1 MNTEK
6 GMPPRT
12 RIRGGIHTS
21 HDKNTMFMPVRRLDP
36 PEQVTIPMQ
45 QCIGAPCI
53 PVVAV
58 GDKVKVGQKIGDSDK
73 FVSAPIHASV
83 SGTVTFIG
91 DVRLA
96 TGTVCC
102 GITVESD
109 GLMEPFEGIA
119 PPAVTDRT
127 SFLKAVR
134 ESGAVGLGG
143 AGFPTHVKLNVP
155 EDKKIDTLI
164 INAAECE
171 PYITVD
177 YREAVDNSW
186 DVLSGV
192 FAIKD
197 ILKIPHVVIAVED
210 NKPEAIKIL
219 TRIAVKSPDVDIVRL
234 KTKYPQGAE
243 KMAVYSVTGRKV
255 PAGGL
260 PADVGCI
267 VINIATAA
275 FLARYLKTGRPLVS
289 RSLTF
294 DGTAV
299 KNPQNVRVPIGTAID
314 YIVKQCGGFKTEP
327 RKVIFGGPMMGVSVF
342 ELDGPVCK
350 QNNAILAFSKETEKR
365 EYPCINCGRCIGVC
379 PMNLEPV
386 LLRRAIAAKDT
397 ELINKLGVSACM
409 ECGCCAYACPSGL
422 PLVQYMRLGKQ
433 YLREEKK

>member
-6 GMPPRT
+6 GIPPKKRV
-12 RIRGGIHTS
+12 RGGIHTS
-21 HDKNTMFMPVRRLDP
+21 HDKNTMFMPARRLDC
-36 PEQVTIPMQ
+36 PEKVTIPMQ
-45 QCIGAPCI
+45 QCIGAPCV
-53 PVVAV
+53 PTVNV
-58 GDKVKVGQKIGDSDK
+58 GDKVKAGQKIGDSDK
-73 FVSAPIHASV
+73 FVSAPVHASI
-83 SGTVTFIG
+83 SGTVTFVG

-96 TGTVCC
+96 TGALCQAVT
-102 GITVESD
+102 IESD
-109 GLMEPFEGIA
+109 GLMEPFEGIT
-119 PPAVTDRT
+119 PPDVTDKE

-143 AGFPTHVKLNVP
+143 AGFPTHVKLNT
-155 EDKKIDTLI
+155 DKNIDTLI
-164 INAAECE
+164 VNAAECE

-197 ILKIPHVVIAVED
+197 IMKIPHVVIAVED

-219 TRIAVKSPDVDIVRL
+219 TSIAAKSPEVDIMCL

-243 KMAVYSVTGRKV
+243 KMVVYSVTGRKV
-255 PAGGL
+255 PVGGL

-267 VINIATAA
+267 VMNIATVA
-275 FLARYLKTGRPLVS
+275 FLARYLKTGKPLIS

-299 KNPQNVRVPIGTAID
+299 KNPQNVRVPIGTSIRYIID
-314 YIVKQCGGFKTEP
+314 ACGGFSQEA
-327 RKVIFGGPMMGVSVF
+327 RKVILGGPMMGVAVF

-350 QNNAILAFSKETEKR
+350 RDNAILAFSKESEKK
-365 EYPCINCGRCIGVC
+365 EYPCINCGRCVSVC
-379 PMNLEPV
+379 PINLEPV
-386 LLRRAIAAKDT
+386 LLRRAIAARDT
-397 ELINKLGVSACM
+397 ESIKKLGVTACM
-409 ECGCCAYACPSGL
+409 ECGCCEYTCPSGL
-422 PLVQYMRLGKQ
+422 PLVQYLRLGKQ